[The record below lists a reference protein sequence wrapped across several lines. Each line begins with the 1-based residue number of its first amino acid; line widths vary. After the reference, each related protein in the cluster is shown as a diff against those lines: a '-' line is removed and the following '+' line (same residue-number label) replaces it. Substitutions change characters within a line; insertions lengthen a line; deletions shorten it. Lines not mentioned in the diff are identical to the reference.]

1 MKLAVTLSALLA
13 FASLAGSACSM
24 DKSARPAQIELGQSF
39 SLRPGEVVQATD
51 ALEGSAGTATEW
63 AGLRIGFEGVSADS
77 RCPKGEQCM
86 WAGDA
91 TVRVWLQQGTGPK
104 ELRELNAAEGPAQT
118 AYAYGYALRL
128 LSLAPYPV
136 SGKPIAA
143 GDYVLTLKLRR
154 GESTSTER

>member
-1 MKLAVTLSALLA
+1 
-13 FASLAGSACSM
+13 M
-24 DKSARPAQIELGQSF
+24 DQSARPAQIELGTQF
-39 SLRPGEVVQATD
+39 SLKAGDFAQMGE
-51 ALEGSAGTATEW
+51 ALKGTAVLDR

-77 RCPKGEQCM
+77 RCPKGEQCI

-104 ELRELNAAEGPAQT
+104 ELRELNAAEGLAQT

-136 SGKPIAA
+136 SGKAIAA
-143 GDYVLTLKLRR
+143 SDYVLTLKLWR
-154 GESTSTER
+154 GEPANTER